1 MEWRWNGDRME
12 VECGWNGGGMGIE
25 EGWSGVDGD
34 GMGLDRAVESSGM
47 CSGSANL
54 RGGECDPA
62 YYWL

>member
-1 MEWRWNGDRME
+1 
-12 VECGWNGGGMGIE
+12 MGIE

>member
-1 MEWRWNGDRME
+1 
-12 VECGWNGGGMGIE
+12 MGIE

-54 RGGECDPA
+54 SSHVHVCQQCIVRGWG
-62 YYWL
+62 